1 VEIAVFPCYYIAMI
15 IITGASDGLGLEL
28 ARLYKDAGKK
38 VINISRRKSEFA
50 DVDLLTD
57 LLLEQEIEKA
67 IKQIVAVEE
76 PIEAVVNCAGVMSL
90 EPLDSISASEIDRT
104 FGVNIRAAMLL
115 VSGLAERLKQDRSD
129 IVNVAST
136 VGLKAYPD
144 QAAYGA
150 SKWAMRGFSQNLQIE
165 LKDTNRVI
173 SLCVG
178 GFNSDIA
185 KKVTGKE
192 IPDPENWMN
201 PPDIATFIKQILD
214 LPKNMEV
221 TEVII
226 NRKQVK

>member
-1 VEIAVFPCYYIAMI
+1 MDFAIYPCYYIDMI

-28 ARLYKDAGKK
+28 ARLYKDSGKK

-50 DVDLLTD
+50 GENLLTD
-57 LLLEQEIEKA
+57 LLQEEEIEKA
-67 IKQIVAVEE
+67 VQQILAMGE
-76 PIEAVVNCAGVMSL
+76 PIEALVNCAGVMSL
-90 EPLDSISASEIDRT
+90 ESLDSISASEIDRT
-104 FGVNIRAAMLL
+104 FGVNVRAAMLL
-115 VSGLAERLKQDRSD
+115 VSGLTEQLKQDHTD

-165 LKDTNRVI
+165 LKDTNRVV

-201 PPDIATFIKQILD
+201 PSDIATFVKQIID
-214 LPKNMEV
+214 LPKSMEV
-221 TEVII
+221 TEIII
-226 NRKQVK
+226 NRKQTK